1 MFSNSEAVTGF
12 AVTTSAFEV
21 LSEVV
26 VLVDVDVVD
35 DLHPNKLIKISKE
48 TNSFFI
54 LIDVRV

>member
-12 AVTTSAFEV
+12 AEITSVLEV
-21 LSEVV
+21 LSV

-48 TNSFFI
+48 K
-54 LIDVRV
+54 